1 MSIAQQIE
9 SGTGS
14 ATLHIGPTA
23 FLGVAV
29 AHQQQSPGGNG
40 AVIAGTVPGGA
51 ASQAGIT
58 AGDAIVSLGGQSI
71 GSTTDIRSALVT
83 HHPGDKVKVTWM
95 DASGQQHSVTVTLG
109 SGPPA

>member
-1 MSIAQQIE
+1 MTIAEQIE

-14 ATLHIGPTA
+14 ATVHIGPTA

-29 AHQQQSPGGNG
+29 GNQNQSLGGNG

-51 ASQAGIT
+51 ASKAGLT
-58 AGDAIVSLGGQSI
+58 AGDEIVSLGGQSI
-71 GSTTDIRSALVT
+71 GSATDIRSALVT